1 MQDNKISGRTP
12 INEILAATEL
22 IVQPGQ
28 FILAGIAPEMR
39 PRLEAHL
46 SAVKDGLFQY
56 TVETDVLTLLV
67 GTDDWSEISSDYPN
81 AVVEGPLRIFTFS
94 VVMDW
99 QVVGF
104 LAAVTG
110 LLARAGIPLGA
121 VCGYYRDHL
130 FIDQKYAKQAET
142 LLRTEIEQC
151 KQAQK

>member
-81 AVVEGPLRIFTFS
+81 AVVEGPPRIFTFS
-94 VVMDW
+94 VVMD
-99 QVVGF
+99 
-104 LAAVTG
+104 
-110 LLARAGIPLGA
+110 
-121 VCGYYRDHL
+121 
-130 FIDQKYAKQAET
+130 
-142 LLRTEIEQC
+142 
-151 KQAQK
+151 